1 MKKHTPMIRQYLKI
15 KEEHKDALIFYRL
28 GDFYELFFDD
38 AVLAAK
44 ELDLVLTARHA
55 KAENQVPMCGV
66 PHHAASSYILRLTQK
81 GYKVAIVEQLED
93 PADAVGIVKRGVV
106 KIVTPGTVMDELTE
120 NSESI
125 FLAAVTDFGYGYGI
139 ALIEMASGHITVNQV
154 DHDQTLLVEKLLS
167 YNTKEIIIDDSVNI
181 KTIKLLNK
189 IPNITLS
196 TEEVIKLKGYD
207 HLYKH
212 IKNHNLLETIKLMLS
227 YLNRTQMKMLNH
239 LRKIEV
245 EDKEAYLKMDYAS
258 IVNLELVESI
268 KISNNQKSLWDFL
281 NKTKT
286 SMGARLLKT
295 WITKPLVNRDE
306 ILKRQA
312 MIGVIKDNFILRENL
327 KDNLNKIY
335 DLERLSAKFA
345 YGNANA
351 VDTIRLKSSLEVI
364 PSIFNDLEEYKE
376 FSELINVDSLQS
388 LYKLIEQAIVEKPP
402 TSLREGKIFKE
413 GYNMELDQAR
423 LIQREGQNWI
433 LELESKERDKTGI
446 NNLKVGYNRVFG
458 YFFEVTKA
466 NMHKIK
472 EEDGYVRKQTLTNVE
487 RFITDELKEKEDEI
501 LNADEK
507 SRQLEYSLFLQLVE
521 EVIAYMPQL
530 LILAQTISNIDVLY
544 ALGEIATNSGYVKPE
559 INNDLGFEIIDGRHP
574 ILDKLMTDKR
584 YVANSLTL
592 NDKDLWVITGPNMGG
607 KSTFM
612 RQVTLIV
619 ILAQMGS
626 YVPAKS
632 AIIPIFDQLFTRIG
646 ASDDI
651 LSGQSTFMVE
661 MFEANN
667 ALQNATKNSLIIF
680 DEIGRGTSTYDGMSL
695 AKAMIEFIATN
706 IKAKTLFST
715 HYHELVQLAENFD
728 NIENYHVEVYEKDG
742 DVTFLYKMIPG
753 QADRSYGINVAK
765 LAGLPES
772 IIDRSN
778 EILSE
783 LESKRVVNSNQK
795 IIMEKEV
802 TPKHLKSVENLLL
815 SLDINKLTPLAA
827 LQFLDDLKNKIDK

>member
-1 MKKHTPMIRQYLKI
+1 MKQHTPMIRQYLKI
-15 KEEHKDALIFYRL
+15 KEEHQDALIFYRL

-106 KIVTPGTVMDELTE
+106 KIVTPGTVMDELNE

-125 FLAAVTDFGYGYGI
+125 FLATVTDFGYGYGI
-139 ALIEMASGHITVNQV
+139 ALIEMASGHIIVSKV
-154 DHDQTLLVEKLLS
+154 DHDKTLLVEKLLS
-167 YNTKEIIIDDSVNI
+167 YNTKEIIVDESVDA
-181 KTIKLLNK
+181 KTIKLLSN
-189 IPNITLS
+189 IPNITIS
-196 TEEVIKLKGYD
+196 TEEIIELKGYD

-227 YLNRTQMKMLNH
+227 YLNRTQMKTLNH
-239 LRKIEV
+239 LRKIEE
-245 EDKEAYLKMDYAS
+245 EDQEAYLKMDYAS
-258 IVNLELVESI
+258 ILNLELVESI

-286 SMGARLLKT
+286 SMGARLLKN

-306 ILKRQA
+306 ILQRQA
-312 MIGVIKDNFILRENL
+312 MISVVKDNFILRDNL

-351 VDTIRLKSSLEVI
+351 IDAIRLKSSLEVI
-364 PSIFNDLEEYKE
+364 PSIFEDLGGYKE
-376 FSELINVDSLQS
+376 FNDLLDVDTLQP
-388 LYKLIEQAIVEKPP
+388 LYKLVDQAIVESPP
-402 TSLREGKIFKE
+402 TSLREGNIFKD
-413 GYNMELDQAR
+413 GYNKKLDQAR

-521 EVIAYMPQL
+521 EVITYMPQL
-530 LILAQTISNIDVLY
+530 LLLAQTISNIDVLY
-544 ALGEIATNSGYVKPE
+544 ALGEIATSSGYVKPK
-559 INNDLGFEIIDGRHP
+559 ITSSRDFEIIDGRHP
-574 ILDKLMTDKR
+574 ILDKLMTDKK
-584 YVANSLTL
+584 YVSNSLTL
-592 NDKDLWVITGPNMGG
+592 SDRDLWVITGPNMGG

-632 AIIPIFDQLFTRIG
+632 AVIPIFDQLFTRIG

-667 ALQNATKNSLIIF
+667 ALQNATENSLIIF

-695 AKAMIEFIATN
+695 AKAMIEYIATN

-715 HYHELVQLAENFD
+715 HYHELVQLADNFD
-728 NIENYHVEVYEKDG
+728 NIENYHVEVFEKDG

-765 LAGLPES
+765 LAGLPQS
-772 IIDRSN
+772 IIERSN

-795 IIMEKEV
+795 IILEKEV
-802 TPKHLKSVENLLL
+802 TPKHLKGVESLLL
-815 SLDINKLTPLAA
+815 NLDINELTPLAA
-827 LQFLDDLKNKIDK
+827 LQFLDDLKEKMNK

>member
-1 MKKHTPMIRQYLKI
+1 MKQHTPMIRQYLKI
-15 KEEHKDALIFYRL
+15 KEEHADALIFYRL

-38 AVLAAK
+38 AKIAAK

-106 KIVTPGTVMDELTE
+106 KVVTPGTVMDELGE
-120 NSESI
+120 DSESI
-125 FLAAVTDFGYGYGI
+125 YLAAVTDFSYGYGV
-139 ALIEMASGHITVNQV
+139 ALCEMASGNITVSHI
-154 DHDQTLLVEKLLS
+154 DYDKTLLIEKILS
-167 YNTKEIIIDDSVNI
+167 YNTKEVVVAKGFDEKTLKVLANVPDLIISY
-181 KTIKLLNK
+181 
-189 IPNITLS
+189 
-196 TEEVIKLKGYD
+196 EEVEELKGY
-207 HLYKH
+207 HNLYED
-212 IKNHNLLETIKLMLS
+212 INNHNLLETIMLILS
-227 YLNRTQMKMLNH
+227 YLNKTQMKMLKH

-245 EDKEAYLKMDYAS
+245 ENRQDYLRMDYAS
-258 IVNLELVESI
+258 ILNLELVESI
-268 KISNNQKSLWDFL
+268 KVSNNQKSLWDFL
-281 NKTKT
+281 NKTRT

-295 WITKPLVNRDE
+295 WITKPLVSKSQ
-306 ILKRQA
+306 IQSRQN
-312 MIGVIKDNFILRENL
+312 MISVIKDDFLLRDNLKENL
-327 KDNLNKIY
+327 SMIY

-345 YGNANA
+345 YGNANPIDA
-351 VDTIRLKSSLEVI
+351 IRLKTSLAVIPEIIDGLIVYQEFFDLVNVDTLNELYLLLDSAIVDKPPSSLRDG
-364 PSIFNDLEEYKE
+364 SIFK
-376 FSELINVDSLQS
+376 
-388 LYKLIEQAIVEKPP
+388 A
-402 TSLREGKIFKE
+402 
-413 GYNMELDQAR
+413 GYSIELDQAR

-433 LELESKERDKTGI
+433 LALEAKEREKTGV

-472 EEDGYVRKQTLTNVE
+472 EEDGYTRKQTLTNVE
-487 RFITDELKEKEDEI
+487 RFISDELKEKEDEI
-501 LNADEK
+501 LNADDK
-507 SRQLEYSLFLQLVE
+507 SRHLEYRLFLDLTQRVVE
-521 EVIAYMPQL
+521 YMPQL
-530 LILAQTISNIDVLY
+530 LVLAKTISNIDVLY
-544 ALGEIATNSGYVKPE
+544 ALSEIATGSGYVKPLMSE
-559 INNDLGFEIIDGRHP
+559 IGQFEIIDGRHP
-574 ILDKLMTDKR
+574 ILDKIMTDRK
-584 YVANSLTL
+584 YVSNTLTL
-592 NDKDLWVITGPNMGG
+592 SEKDLWIITGPNMGG

-626 YVPAKS
+626 YVPAQS

-667 ALQNATKNSLIIF
+667 ALQNATENSLIIF

-695 AKAMIEFIATN
+695 AKAMIEYIATN

-715 HYHELVQLAENFD
+715 HYHELVQLADNFS
-728 NIENYHVEVYEKDG
+728 NIENYNVEVHEKDG
-742 DVTFLYKMIPG
+742 DVTFLYKLIPG

-765 LAGLPES
+765 LAGLPNS
-772 IIDRSN
+772 IIERSI

-783 LESKRVVNSNQK
+783 LESKKVINSNQK

-802 TPKHLKSVENLLL
+802 VPKRLKKIEELLL
-815 SLDINKLTPLAA
+815 NIDINDLTPLAA
-827 LQFLDDLKNKIDK
+827 LQFLDDLKSKLDK